1 MYYLLITV
9 AVLTTPSTA
18 AVREVECGYLYILS
32 SSRSSVTILISGRTH
47 YVSIGINCRASALRC
62 DKSVG
67 CEAGA
72 GCGCGGQEWG
82 GGGASIQRDVS
93 EWCAASGVSAREH
106 CRRRQVQ
113 PARSLPAPRCHCA
126 CHIASS
132 YISRYNM
139 SYNNAMRAWR
149 LVTLYEHGVWLD
161 VASHK
166 LL

>member
-1 MYYLLITV
+1 MYYLWITV
-9 AVLTTPSTA
+9 AVLTTPSTV
-18 AVREVECGYLYILS
+18 AVGEVECGYLYILS

-72 GCGCGGQEWG
+72 GCGLRGVGVR

-126 CHIASS
+126 ATSHPVTSVDIIWCTIMQCVAIGYSLW
-132 YISRYNM
+132 
-139 SYNNAMRAWR
+139 AWC
-149 LVTLYEHGVWLD
+149 VITC
-161 VASHK
+161 S
-166 LL
+166 